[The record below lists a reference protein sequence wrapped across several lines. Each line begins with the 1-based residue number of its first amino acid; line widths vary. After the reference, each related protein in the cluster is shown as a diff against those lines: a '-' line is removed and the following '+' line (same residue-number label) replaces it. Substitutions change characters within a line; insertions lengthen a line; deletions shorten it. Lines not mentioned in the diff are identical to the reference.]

1 MASSATSQN
10 ARSRAAELSRGVF
23 RFRSTDL
30 VISRHSVEKK
40 PRIALF
46 DNIKG
51 IAILLVVLGHF
62 CARIVGFTDSHLIYT
77 TLTFIYF
84 FHMPL
89 FLFCSGLFAGKSWYK
104 RHQAPS
110 DKVLLYMILYLI
122 FLGLIVV
129 LDLVVF
135 HKTPGVNP
143 FVVTGAPWFMLVL
156 GLFMLMVPIMGSVRP
171 ASFLAVSI
179 LLAVGSGVFLTE
191 VGTLSVSRFFVYLPY
206 FALGFYLQPESV
218 EKLVDVVEARIGTIA
233 RIVLAAV
240 MLAAIFAALYL
251 LFTNTQL
258 TFIKRIS
265 TGMNL
270 LSVLSVRWHVDLW
283 ILALLRIVQYAAVF
297 VMGALVVL
305 LCPKHKCFLTFM
317 GERSFQVYIFHI
329 LIMYC
334 ISYYNWYEPLVAANR
349 LWILS
354 PYVFAPILTA
364 LLAWPK
370 GPNNLVKDISDWTK
384 SVTAPKENPLVHR

>member
-1 MASSATSQN
+1 MVQSGLFHAPVRDPYGDERVAPSAY
-10 ARSRAAELSRGVF
+10 AVIRGG
-23 RFRSTDL
+23 RIIEDL
-30 VISRHSVEKK
+30 ENTAWHHLQRRRHSVEKK

-191 VGTLSVSRFFVYLPY
+191 V
-206 FALGFYLQPESV
+206 
-218 EKLVDVVEARIGTIA
+218 
-233 RIVLAAV
+233 
-240 MLAAIFAALYL
+240 AAIFAALYL

-317 GERSFQVYIFHI
+317 GERSFQMYIFHI